1 MQQTRGRRLVV
12 RVGAAAWILGAILF
26 FTCQFIAQAAWTTPY
41 SWAANNVSDLG
52 SVHCQLQ
59 GDQPRYVCSPLHT
72 VMNIG
77 VIIEGVCIVLGL
89 FFLRAL
95 WRHTFL
101 SRAARGLIFIG
112 ALAIVLVGF
121 APADVSENWHVF
133 GAFLLAFLAPAGL
146 FLAGFQMQSTRPAFF
161 RWLAT
166 VIGAIGLLA
175 TFLFFSHHYL
185 GLGMGGMERFWGF
198 DLPIWTLAMGCYVA
212 LALIAGDQLAPSR
225 PVRARAQVK
234 WASMERY
241 LDDA

>member
-1 MQQTRGRRLVV
+1 MQQTTGSRLVA

-26 FTCQFIAQAAWTTPY
+26 FACQFVAQAAWTTPY

-72 VMNIG
+72 VMNVG
-77 VIIEGVCIVLGL
+77 VIVEGLCIVLGL
-89 FFLRAL
+89 LCLRAL

-101 SRAARGLIFIG
+101 SRAARGLILIG
-112 ALAIVLVGF
+112 ALATVLVGF

-146 FLAGFQMQSTRPAFF
+146 ILAGFQMQPTRLALF

-166 VIGAIGLLA
+166 IIGAIGLLA

-185 GLGMGGMERFWGF
+185 WLGMGGMERFWAF

-212 LALIAGDQLAPSR
+212 LALRTGDHLAPSR
-225 PVRARAQVK
+225 PLTAKAQVK
-234 WASMERY
+234 WESVERY
-241 LDDA
+241 LEEA